1 MENQQLASQRA
12 QAWLLVAAAVALLA
26 ITMGTRSVFG
36 LFISPLNSATG
47 MGIAT
52 ISFAVAVS
60 QLTWGAAQPLCGM
73 LADRYG
79 AARVIAAG
87 SLLAALCGALLP
99 FADSAGLL
107 VALLAVT
114 GVAATVGSP
123 SLLVGT
129 VSARVSAE
137 R

>member
-1 MENQQLASQRA
+1 MSWNRQSERT

-26 ITMGTRSVFG
+26 ITMGSRSVFG
-36 LFISPLNSATG
+36 LFISPLNTATG
-47 MGIAT
+47 LGIAT

-60 QLTWGAAQPLCGM
+60 QLTWGLAQPLVGM
-73 LADRYG
+73 AAERHG
-79 AARVIAAG
+79 AARVIVAG
-87 SLLAALCGALLP
+87 SLLAAICGALLP

-123 SLLVGT
+123 SLLV
-129 VSARVSAE
+129 
-137 R
+137 